1 MLLNLTLLL
10 RYSWVLPI
18 CPTPVDCWLLFESG
32 ICGTTEFHWAV
43 AIIGLLDETVG
54 RQQLHSCSPMFSL
67 EFLPWACN
75 QGYASCATSSL
86 EFPWIPPP
94 MKMDLCFHTLYCYST
109 EMGLCQCIIYCRAS
123 TPTLHY
129 QHHKGREPVQPHH
142 PALHPLQWWDIPQTM
157 KAKELTWL
165 TCSHKG

>member
-10 RYSWVLPI
+10 RYSRVLPI

-43 AIIGLLDETVG
+43 AIVGLLDETVG

-75 QGYASCATSSL
+75 HGCASCATSSL

-94 MKMDLCFHTLYCYST
+94 VMMDLCFHTVLLLHWDGT
-109 EMGLCQCIIYCRAS
+109 LPVHHLLQGQH
-123 TPTLHY
+123 THPTLSVS
-129 QHHKGREPVQPHH
+129 QREGACPTSSSCTTSIAMVRHST
-142 PALHPLQWWDIPQTM
+142 DN
-157 KAKELTWL
+157 E
-165 TCSHKG
+165 S